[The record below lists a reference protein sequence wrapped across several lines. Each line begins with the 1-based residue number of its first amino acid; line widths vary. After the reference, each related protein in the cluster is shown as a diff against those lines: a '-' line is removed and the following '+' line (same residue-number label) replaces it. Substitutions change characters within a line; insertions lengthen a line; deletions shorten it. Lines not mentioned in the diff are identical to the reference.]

1 MYLLPSIIVNEFQR
15 RSKMYGLTLV
25 CGHGASNKNINADWS
40 TFHTF
45 PQNTSTVH
53 LAVSQPICG
62 AAVMC
67 RPAHGPP
74 VLPFVPSANNCR
86 SEHIHRML
94 LSDVAVTTEQH
105 QGKYIGLILAKSF
118 ILNICHFSFFLSL
131 KISPNFEL
139 WPIWKYLKCMFE
151 SHILK

>member
-1 MYLLPSIIVNEFQR
+1 MSVYPSLSQPTIPVSLNLYLFLLCICCQVLWLMSSKSCSIV
-15 RSKMYGLTLV
+15 YGLTLF
-25 CGHGASNKNINADWS
+25 CGHGASNKNINADWP

-45 PQNTSTVH
+45 PQNASAVH
-53 LAVSQPICG
+53 LAVSQTICG

-67 RPAHGPP
+67 RPAHWPP

-105 QGKYIGLILAKSF
+105 QGKYIGLILGMSF
-118 ILNICHFSFFLSL
+118 ILNDYHLSCYW
-131 KISPNFEL
+131 I
-139 WPIWKYLKCMFE
+139 
-151 SHILK
+151 